1 MPSSALERNQQI
13 LTWGSAFLFGI
24 SIGRWLG
31 HLRDRRREP
40 RLSTVGESARLIA
53 AWRAVE
59 NLETDGKLFTD
70 ELAITLAGH
79 RAFSEALAGAEAID
93 IDADASSRQARRMY
107 KISQV
112 AARSWWFD
120 RQIMTALTSPAV
132 PASKGWL
139 SARLTNS
146 ARGPSAPPR
155 QVVVLGAGM
164 DSRPWRLPLPPNVS
178 WFEIDQSEVVAEK
191 KRALVLASAEV
202 PGSNTSALA
211 QFALRCSSWCSLA
224 IDVTDTESMVE
235 ELCSNGLDVSQP
247 CVWVLEGLLMYLE
260 PSHVEKLLTTL
271 ATVSAPGSTLIGH
284 DITNT
289 FMEEVMGNYKTPE
302 QADGSVQQ
310 PVTDPKYSLYPPKLL
325 RTWKSSVDSDPSA
338 MLASWGWKQH
348 LVCTRATIAAQVAG
362 GVSTPGV
369 SVTANGGVPAAGRC
383 AFETREGLG
392 EDRYV
397 VFFVAKKQ

>member
-13 LTWGSAFLFGI
+13 LTWGSAFVLGI

-70 ELAITLAGH
+70 DLASTLAGQ
-79 RAFSEALAGAEAID
+79 RAFSEALAGAEAIEHD
-93 IDADASSRQARRMY
+93 VNTSSRPGRRMY

-155 QVVVLGAGM
+155 QVIVLGAGM

-191 KRALVLASAEV
+191 KRALMLAGAEV

-211 QFALRCSSWCSLA
+211 HHTLRCSSWCSLA
-224 IDVTDTESMVE
+224 LDVTDTENMIE
-235 ELCSNGLDVSQP
+235 ELRINGLDLSQP

-260 PSHVEKLLTTL
+260 SEDVERLLTVL
-271 ATVSAPGSTLIGH
+271 ATVSAPGSSLIGH

-289 FMEEVMGNYKTPE
+289 FMKEVFETNTID
-302 QADGSVQQ
+302 QADGIVQQ
-310 PVTDPKYSLYPPKLL
+310 PVTEPKYSLYPPKLVS
-325 RTWKSSVDSDPSA
+325 TWKSSIDGDPAA
-338 MLASWGWKQH
+338 MLASWGWKQQM
-348 LVCTRATIAAQVAG
+348 VCTRAMIAAQITG
-362 GVSTPGV
+362 GTSNTNLNGAASTDVST
-369 SVTANGGVPAAGRC
+369 AGKC
-383 AFETREGLG
+383 AFETREGEG